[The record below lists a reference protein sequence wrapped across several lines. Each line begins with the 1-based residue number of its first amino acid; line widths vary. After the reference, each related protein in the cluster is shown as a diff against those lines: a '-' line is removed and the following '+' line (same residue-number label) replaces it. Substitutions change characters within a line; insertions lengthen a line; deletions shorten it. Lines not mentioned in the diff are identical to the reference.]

1 LLRNPARIREPKREE
16 KLSELTYQVSSPFW
30 QFVDHWQTLITGVLA
45 LIAGIGTIWATIASA
60 QREIA
65 ANQAQS
71 KVAQDQLATT
81 LRLERRR
88 VVRESYAFFAMVE
101 AAMGATLSDVRD
113 VREIMAQ
120 NPTAARHGGTQVGL
134 F

>member
-1 LLRNPARIREPKREE
+1 LLRNPARIRKPKRED

-120 NPTAARHGGTQVGL
+120 NPTAARQGGTQVGL

>member
-1 LLRNPARIREPKREE
+1 LLRNPARIRKPKRED

-88 VVRESYAFFAMVE
+88 VVRESCAFFAMVE

-120 NPTAARHGGTQVGL
+120 NPTAARQGGTQVGL

>member
-1 LLRNPARIREPKREE
+1 LLRNPARIRKPKRED

-71 KVAQDQLATT
+71 KVAQDQLCNNVAAGAPA
-81 LRLERRR
+81 RR
-88 VVRESYAFFAMVE
+88 A
-101 AAMGATLSDVRD
+101 
-113 VREIMAQ
+113 
-120 NPTAARHGGTQVGL
+120 
-134 F
+134 